1 MPSMRRILQVYIVNL
16 HPDVVL
22 GLFLIFLT
30 LTGVILILLLIGGFS
45 DYSVALAE
53 GALLWLGRALV
64 ADWFLYSIFFLDI
77 IVEVLILRIGC
88 DRAAIITL
96 VLLLLLLVLV
106 LLLASLVR

>member
-30 LTGVILILLLIGGFS
+30 LTGVILLLIGGFS

-53 GALLWLGRALV
+53 GALLWLSRALV

-77 IVEVLILRIGC
+77 IVEVFILRIGC

-96 VLLLLLLVLV
+96 VLLLLVLV
-106 LLLASLVR
+106 LLLASLIR

>member
-1 MPSMRRILQVYIVNL
+1 MRRILQVYIVNL

-30 LTGVILILLLIGGFS
+30 LTGVILLLIGGFS

-53 GALLWLGRALV
+53 GALLWLSRALV

-77 IVEVLILRIGC
+77 IVEVFILRIGC

-96 VLLLLLLVLV
+96 VLLLLVLV
-106 LLLASLVR
+106 LLLASLIR

>member
-22 GLFLIFLT
+22 GLFFIFLT
-30 LTGVILILLLIGGFS
+30 LTGVILILIGGFS

-77 IVEVLILRIGC
+77 IVEVFILRI
-88 DRAAIITL
+88 
-96 VLLLLLLVLV
+96 
-106 LLLASLVR
+106 